1 MSTECNMA
9 YIYIKKRNDPI
20 HMDNVRARKI
30 KDMWLGTPTT
40 QKANPNDLI
49 DLGTWSGEFSRIA
62 SIEMEV
68 ERKYT
73 FNESD
78 EQIISVEQRR
88 ELFRKFRPDFMK
100 ERDVMVNKKEEE
112 YIPDYISK
120 ESKL

>member
-1 MSTECNMA
+1 
-9 YIYIKKRNDPI
+9 
-20 HMDNVRARKI
+20 MDNVRARKI